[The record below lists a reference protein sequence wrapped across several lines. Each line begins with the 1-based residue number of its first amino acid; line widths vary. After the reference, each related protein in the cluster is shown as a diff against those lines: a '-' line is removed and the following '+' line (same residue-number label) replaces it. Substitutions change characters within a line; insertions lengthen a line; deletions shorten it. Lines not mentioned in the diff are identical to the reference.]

1 MIGVAMKKALFFI
14 AALPILAGMTGA
26 GCAHDKNVVESES
39 YPNSTNGTYLTG
51 SNLPQDI
58 NRNGP
63 VTNGKNNVRI
73 IDRSDI
79 NRSGG
84 ADVGQTLRQLG
95 VTP

>member
-1 MIGVAMKKALFFI
+1 MKSRVLLL
-14 AALPILAGMTGA
+14 AASLAILAGLTGF
-26 GCAHDKNVVESES
+26 GCAHDQKAIRAADT

-51 SNLPQDI
+51 SNLPQNV

-63 VTNGKNNVRI
+63 VTDGRNNVRV
-73 IDRSDI
+73 IDGSDI

-84 ADVGQTLRQLG
+84 ADVGQSLRQLG